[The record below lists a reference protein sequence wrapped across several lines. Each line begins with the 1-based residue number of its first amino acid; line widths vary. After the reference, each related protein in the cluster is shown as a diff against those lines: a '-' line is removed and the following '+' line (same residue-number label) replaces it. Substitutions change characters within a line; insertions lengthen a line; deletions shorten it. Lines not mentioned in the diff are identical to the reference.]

1 MFIDYSDPNN
11 VIIQHNKHRFQGK
24 FIEESRTWLHI
35 AEESNFYIYEVIGI
49 NDVKSTYKF
58 ISSIVGYEVCD
69 NSVYNVSD
77 LAKVLNAI
85 NKEYDRQFG
94 NKTTLKSSD
103 FVVGEKVLVRSDLL
117 VGRKY
122 GNIICIS
129 AFIPYCDRIVTI
141 SKVSSSDNTLQ
152 IAEDFEGY
160 WWSPEMFTKL
170 HTISIDTSWLDS
182 SIATSSKNV
191 SFKAEE
197 SKDSTIS
204 INNFIKSKSHYKL
217 NFNN

>member
-1 MFIDYSDPNN
+1 MFIDYSNPNN

-35 AEESNFYIYEVIGI
+35 AEESNLYIYEVIGI
-49 NDVKSTYKF
+49 NDVKSIYKF

-77 LAKVLNAI
+77 LVKVLNAI

-103 FVVGEKVLVRSDLL
+103 FVVGEKVLVRNDLEI
-117 VGRKY
+117 GKKY
-122 GNIICIS
+122 GGYTAVRGHIS
-129 AFIPYCDRIVTI
+129 LSNRVVTI
-141 SKVSSSDNTLQ
+141 RKIDYDDDTLK
-152 IAEDFEGY
+152 IEEDTCDL
-160 WWSPEMFTKL
+160 WWSPEMFIKL
-170 HTISIDTSWLDS
+170 PSLTDTNMIGPLKVILSR
-182 SIATSSKNV
+182 NV

-197 SKDSTIS
+197 SKNSTIS
-204 INNFIKSKSHYKL
+204 INNFIKSKKHYQL